1 MNIWIKFRMAEDSGF
16 LKTLLLVW
24 VFCFCYACST
34 SSKLQRR
41 TPADDDNKVIVK
53 KMISPGYYSQE
64 CNAHKRCKDPTKYC
78 HMFLCVDCLKENV
91 ACTQNGQ
98 CCPGSECVYGRCKSG
113 AAAGQAGAFCDRQSD
128 CKDPDLCC
136 VRESAINP
144 AISICKP
151 ALDEHQ
157 TCGPY
162 NQYRTLYIG
171 GTVQPP
177 CGPCKQ
183 GLTCKQVGIFGVHQV
198 CLPEASSAPPSGGK

>member
-1 MNIWIKFRMAEDSGF
+1 MLW
-16 LKTLLLVW
+16 L
-24 VFCFCYACST
+24 FCLYFAFT
-34 SSKLQRR
+34 TASKLQRE
-41 TPADDDNKVIVK
+41 TPNDDYRSVIVK

-64 CNAHKRCKDPTKYC
+64 CNAHKQCKDPVKYC

-98 CCPGSECVYGRCKSG
+98 CCPSSECIYGRCKTG
-113 AAAGQAGAFCDRQSD
+113 ATAGQAGSFCDRQSD
-128 CKDPDLCC
+128 CKDQDLCC
-136 VRESAINP
+136 VREAAINP

-171 GTVQPP
+171 GTVQPA

-198 CLPEASSAPPSGGK
+198 CLPEAAPAGKK